1 MNNYCLRRLRYAL
14 NLNDKAV
21 LAVFSEMNYRL
32 TVSELK
38 GFLVKETEPGFV
50 ELPDYLLVIFLDGL
64 IQQRRGKR
72 DDAVVLSQSERIAE
86 SKRQRLNNNV
96 IVNKIKIAF
105 NLKADELIAVLE
117 LADFRI
123 SKPEMTAFFRKPE
136 HRNYRECGNQLLRN
150 LLTGLTIH
158 LAKTKPSKTDK

>member
-158 LAKTKPSKTDK
+158 LTKTKPVKTDK